1 MRIHIRE
8 NTCPYFLFPW
18 VLETGIDFASPRVA
32 LVGKEGGFT
41 PFAGLG
47 AGVEAGLVLFDMV
60 CNSSQH
66 HNDCNNK

>member
-1 MRIHIRE
+1 MRIQIWK
-8 NTCPYFLFPW
+8 NPCSYFLFPL
-18 VLETGIDFASPRVA
+18 VLEIGTDFASPRVA

-47 AGVEAGLVLFDMV
+47 ADVEAGLVLFDIV